1 MLSGYTKSPQEL
13 IDIVNGCL
21 LNKVG
26 VLDLFSMR
34 NFLSIY
40 MDHGYVLGFFV
51 EDVKDLEERATN
63 SEALLLFYMADFL
76 NSPSTFF
83 SFRDRAK
90 SDIFVNL
97 SRQIHVEELI
107 LQAQLASLELTSLLE
122 RIITPYA
129 VLKVQQPFPEMNFFD
144 GKSVYEIIATSKNSF
159 IDTIRKLNSL
169 ISKGFLDIHQ
179 FYHPPNQKSE
189 PHVSVIIQGVEAN
202 KIKLVSIMENLV
214 LGRFSGFL
222 RINVNGD
229 SVYIYYIK
237 GKPIALH
244 PINYPIFD
252 FLIDVRGDAKVSAVE
267 LDERTTKLL
276 TLRHF
281 GNRVISGI
289 TDNFLELG
297 KILMGVNIE
306 CKSGIITIRS
316 SGEENYILYE
326 SGKVIGF
333 LKKGKEGI
341 VEIISDLDIKHPYW
355 IDVTFLDN
363 VENMDKVVYLSLIN
377 IVYGI
382 LLRSGNEHIINSVK
396 NYIAGSE
403 NFKYEEGQIKYRSLP
418 QNTHDIV
425 AFLSFLLDMSYR
437 ILGEKNLEEELHQSL
452 QPYKDVFNVFGV
464 QDHTKSFVEGYQL

>member
-1 MLSGYTKSPQEL
+1 MLSGYTKSQQEL

-34 NFLSIY
+34 TSLSIY
-40 MDHGYVLGFFV
+40 IEHGYVLGFFV
-51 EDVKDLEERATN
+51 EGMRDLQDQTIN
-63 SEALLLFYMADFL
+63 SEALLFFYMADFL
-76 NSPSTFF
+76 NSPSAFF
-83 SFRDRAK
+83 SFRDRVK
-90 SDIFVNL
+90 SDIFVYL

-107 LQAQLASLELTSLLE
+107 LQAQLASSELISLLE

-129 VLKVQQPFPEMNFFD
+129 VLKAQQPFSEMNFFD
-144 GKSVYEIIATSKNSF
+144 GKSVYEIIATSKDSF
-159 IDTIRKLNSL
+159 IDTIRKLKSL

-179 FYHPPNQKSE
+179 FYHPANEKSE
-189 PHVSVIIQGVEAN
+189 PHVSVIMQGVEAN
-202 KIKLVSIMENLV
+202 KIKLISIMENLV

-222 RINVNGD
+222 RINIHGD

-252 FLIDVRGDAKVSAVE
+252 FLIDVKGDAKVSAVE
-267 LDERTTKLL
+267 LDDRTTKLL
-276 TLRHF
+276 ILRHF

-297 KILMGVNIE
+297 KILMGINIE
-306 CKSGIITIRS
+306 SKSGIIVIRS
-316 SGEENYILYE
+316 SGNENYILYE
-326 SGKVIGF
+326 GGRVLTF
-333 LKKGKEGI
+333 LKKGEEGI
-341 VEIISDLDIKHPYW
+341 IEIISDLDIKHPYW
-355 IDVTFLDN
+355 IDVIFFDS

-377 IVYGI
+377 ITYGI

-403 NFKYEEGQIKYRSLP
+403 NFKYEEGQIKYRGLP
-418 QNTHDIV
+418 QNTDDVV

-452 QPYKDVFNVFGV
+452 QPYKDVFNVLGV
-464 QDHTKSFVEGYQL
+464 QDYTKSFVEGY